1 MNTIF
6 SKSSWSLGLLGLAL
20 SGALSGCANMSDGQ
34 KSAATGA
41 VIGAIAGAAIGD
53 SKGSA
58 AAGAAIG
65 ALGGYVW
72 NHEMEKKKRAME
84 QATAGTGATVMQ
96 TADNQLRVNIP
107 SDFSFDVGSYAI
119 KPVMRPVLDQLAA
132 GLPGQNVDVRIIGHT
147 DSTGT
152 YAINQPLSENRA
164 MSVRNYLIAKGISS
178 SRISTTGVADS
189 QPAASNDTA
198 AGRAQN
204 RRVEIYLGQRA

>member
-6 SKSSWSLGLLGLAL
+6 SKGILSLGLASLAL

-41 VIGAIAGAAIGD
+41 VLGALAGAAIGD

-84 QATAGTGATVMQ
+84 QATAGTGATVTQ
-96 TADNQLRVNIP
+96 TPDNQLKVNIP

-132 GLPGQNVDVRIIGHT
+132 GLPGQNVDVRVIGHT
-147 DSTGT
+147 DSTGS
-152 YAINQPLSENRA
+152 YQINQPLSENRA
-164 MSVRNYLIAKGISS
+164 MSVRNYLMGKGVDS

-189 QPAASNDTA
+189 QPVASNDTA

-204 RRVEIYLGQRA
+204 RRVEIYLGQRG

>member
-6 SKSSWSLGLLGLAL
+6 SKNSWSLGLLGLAL

-164 MSVRNYLIAKGISS
+164 QLFDRQGYF
-178 SRISTTGVADS
+178 
-189 QPAASNDTA
+189 
-198 AGRAQN
+198 
-204 RRVEIYLGQRA
+204 